1 MSTSTKETNIEKFT
15 GSFSKEDGGCTIIVN
30 STINSIPDAFSCGL
44 YTYLLCRPDNW
55 KLNPKQLAE
64 HYSCDKK
71 TIYKSL
77 TILQVIGLLTRE
89 DLREKGKFVKFH
101 YVVHLHKKDISKP
114 EKTQLNKGFSP
125 VPVLPEM
132 VKPEMVKR
140 NAYKTKNIKNKEYK
154 KTTTTRKPEKQ
165 KSSSVFVISKE
176 IDEKLLSVR
185 DKYLQDDELNR
196 TDEEFLKQCSH
207 HLDNGD
213 KQKYN
218 LARRLKGLET
228 IIKSGFFEKP
238 AGYSEKKV
246 VKSQYSP
253 EDSALIHKYQHA
265 LRMVSHGA
273 KLEDYIAD
281 QKEVKRA
288 MQLMEKAQS
297 NKQPLDKRFGMMGF
311 NQILDAI

>member
-15 GSFSKEDGGCTIIVN
+15 GSFSKEDGGCTTIIN
-30 STINSIPDAFSCGL
+30 STINAIHDGFSCGV
-44 YTYLLCRPDNW
+44 YTYLLCRPPNW
-55 KLNPKQLAE
+55 DLNPKQLAS
-64 HYSCDKK
+64 HYDCNKDK
-71 TIYKSL
+71 IYKTL
-77 TILQVIGLLTRE
+77 ILLQEMGLLIRE
-89 DLREKGKFVKFH
+89 DIREKGKFIKFH
-101 YVVHLHKKDISKP
+101 YIIHLHPKASVKS
-114 EKTQLNKGFSP
+114 QLNKGFSP
-125 VPVLPEM
+125 VPG
-132 VKPEMVKR
+132 KPELVFPVLVFPDT
-140 NAYKTKNIKNKEYK
+140 YKTKNIKNKEYK

-165 KSSSVFVISKE
+165 KSSSSFVISKE
-176 IDEKLLSVR
+176 IDEKLLALR
-185 DKYLQDDELNR
+185 KKYLQTDELDR
-196 TDEEFLKQCSH
+196 TDEEFLRQCSH

-281 QKEVKRA
+281 QKEVKKA
-288 MQLMEKAQS
+288 IQLMEKAQI
-297 NKQPLDKRFGMMGF
+297 NKLPLDKRFGMMGLG
-311 NQILDAI
+311 QILDAI